1 MNLRGKRAL
10 VTGGSRGVGA
20 AVARA
25 LAAAGARVA
34 VNYRTSR
41 REAEAVARAVGG
53 VAVRGDVGL
62 HGERV
67 VAEAARALGGLDILV
82 NNAGASDP
90 RGWTDDLEKMTED
103 LWMRVLRTD
112 LLGAF
117 RTSRAAARRM
127 RRGKIIHVAS
137 IPALV
142 GDREGLVYAAAK
154 AAVVGMTKSLA
165 VLWAPR
171 IQVNCLAFGS
181 LQTSWVEW
189 LSPARRAAYR
199 KAIPLGRFGTPEEAA
214 QAAVFLAENDWVTG
228 QTLVM
233 DGGEARV

>member
-1 MNLRGKRAL
+1 MNLKGKRAL

-34 VNYRTSR
+34 VNYRVSR
-41 REAEAVARAVGG
+41 REAQAVAREIGG
-53 VAVRGDVGL
+53 VAVRGDVGRR
-62 HGERV
+62 GEAV
-67 VAEAARALGGLDILV
+67 VAEAARALGGLDLLV
-82 NNAGASDP
+82 NNAGLADP
-90 RGWTDDLEKMTED
+90 RGWTDDLEKMSDD
-103 LWMRVLRTD
+103 LWMRVLRAD

-117 RTSRAAARRM
+117 KCSRAAARVL
-127 RRGKIIHVAS
+127 RRGKIVNVAS

-165 VLWAPR
+165 VLLAPR
-171 IQVNCLAFGS
+171 IQVNCVAFGS
-181 LQTSWVEW
+181 LATSWVEW
-189 LSPARRAAYR
+189 LPPARRAAYR
-199 KAIPLGRFGTPEEAA
+199 RAIPLGRFGTPEEAA
-214 QAAVFLAENDWVTG
+214 QAVLFLAENDWVTG
-228 QTLVM
+228 QTLVL

>member
-1 MNLRGKRAL
+1 MNLRGKRVL
-10 VTGGSRGVGA
+10 VTGGARGVGA

-34 VNYRTSR
+34 VNYRVSR
-41 REAEAVARAVGG
+41 RQAEAVARETGG
-53 VAVRGDVGL
+53 VAVRGDVGR

-67 VAEAARALGGLDILV
+67 VAEAARALGGLDVLV

-90 RGWTDDLEKMTED
+90 RGWTDDLSKMTDE
-103 LWMRVLRTD
+103 LWMRILRTD

-117 RTSRAAARRM
+117 KCARAAARRM
-127 RRGKIIHVAS
+127 RRGKIINVAS

-154 AAVVGMTKSLA
+154 AAVIGMTKSLA
-165 VLWAPR
+165 VLLAPR

-181 LQTSWVEW
+181 LETSWVEW

-199 KAIPLGRFGTPEEAA
+199 RAIPLGRFGKPEEAA
-214 QAAVFLAENDWVTG
+214 QAAIFLAENDWVTG
-228 QTLVM
+228 QTLVV
-233 DGGEARV
+233 DGGETRV